1 VDKRYVRDHVGI
13 LINRIKTKLRAEE
26 GISGIAPPKSTEHE
40 IMVEEIVAEATTTTT
55 ATAATLGITATD
67 VEAAT
72 TPN

>member
-1 VDKRYVRDHVGI
+1 MWVF

-26 GISGIAPPKSTEHE
+26 GISGIAPPESTEHE

-55 ATAATLGITATD
+55 TTATAATLGITTTD

-72 TPN
+72 RPN